1 MGETQQWW
9 FNNKTG
15 EVEFGPQSLGMN
27 RDGPYDTK
35 EDALRAPEIARQRAK
50 AWEADDATE

>member
-15 EVEFGPQSLGMN
+15 EVEFGPQSLGMD
-27 RDGPYDTK
+27 RDGPYKSK
-35 EDALRAPEIARQRAK
+35 EDALRAPEIARQRAQ
-50 AWEADDATE
+50 AWEADDARE

>member
-15 EVEFGPQSLGMN
+15 EVEFCPQSLGMN

-35 EDALRAPEIARQRAK
+35 EDALRAPEIARQRAE